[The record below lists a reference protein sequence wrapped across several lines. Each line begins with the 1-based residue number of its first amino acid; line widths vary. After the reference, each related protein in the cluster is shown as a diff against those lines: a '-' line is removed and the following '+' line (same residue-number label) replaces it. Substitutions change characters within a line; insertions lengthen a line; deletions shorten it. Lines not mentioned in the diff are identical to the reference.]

1 MRSGNNTTPHPL
13 TFRPTPSRRLF
24 LIHGPQ
30 LFPRPRSGDE
40 RTGKQARPSSPHIR
54 CPTSRPI
61 THALIS
67 SAIASRVRISHL
79 ISSSSASSLPT
90 CRSPQLIS
98 SAPAHRLI
106 RPTAYRSIQTG
117 KQASWQDGGR
127 SSIPSSYPRPG
138 PSSPRLAPRV
148 GVRGERRLVPIGHSP
163 FHPSR
168 NEASF
173 LFC

>member
-13 TFRPTPSRRLF
+13 TFRPTPSRHLF

-30 LFPRPRSGDE
+30 LFPRHRSGDE

-67 SAIASRVRISHL
+67 SAIAPRVRIPHL

-90 CRSPQLIS
+90 RRSPQLIS

-106 RPTAYRSIQTG
+106 RPTAYRSIRTG
-117 KQASWQDGGR
+117 KQAGRQDGGQ

-138 PSSPRLAPRV
+138 PSSPRLVPRV
-148 GVRGERRLVPIGHSP
+148 DGRGEWCLANVGRLG
-163 FHPSR
+163 
-168 NEASF
+168 
-173 LFC
+173 